1 MRPSTE
7 YGLYICI
14 YAVWSQAA
22 AFSRLASAKI
32 SASAHRDSW
41 RLNNA
46 CFPLLRVEKMKRTWS
61 RENEAYMEQ
70 RKWSVLGAEK
80 MKRTW
85 SRENEA
91 YLGAEKMKRTWSR
104 ENEAYLEQ
112 RKWSILGA
120 EKMKRTWSRENE
132 TYLEQRNV
140 LYSHTTNIFVHYI
153 RISKGPL
160 IWWFTLFPKK
170 AINTQRWASSIKSV
184 TIKIAIYLVI

>member
-1 MRPSTE
+1 
-7 YGLYICI
+7 
-14 YAVWSQAA
+14 
-22 AFSRLASAKI
+22 
-32 SASAHRDSW
+32 
-41 RLNNA
+41 
-46 CFPLLRVEKMKRTWS
+46 
-61 RENEAYMEQ
+61 
-70 RKWSVLGAEK
+70 
-80 MKRTW
+80 
-85 SRENEA
+85 
-91 YLGAEKMKRTWSR
+91 MKRTWSR

-170 AINTQRWASSIKSV
+170 AINTQKCDNKNR
-184 TIKIAIYLVI
+184 YLFGDLVFKQRRLLTYKGGHHYFKKWCSNNVFVYEQKRQITWKVEQRNTEVFKCLLMNSQN